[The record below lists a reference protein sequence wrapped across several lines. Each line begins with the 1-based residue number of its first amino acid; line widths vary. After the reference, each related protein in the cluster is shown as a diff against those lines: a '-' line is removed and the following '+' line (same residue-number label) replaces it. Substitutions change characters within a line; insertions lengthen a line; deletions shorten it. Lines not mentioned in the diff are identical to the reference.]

1 MLAHFVALIM
11 WFTGYLTIFEKSLV
25 CGPVG
30 DKKGGPAFFGFE
42 DHVDG
47 SEFWQDLGP
56 TTTSMLQEW
65 FSHCPQFRNHPPIFF
80 FSEMSVNLYKTNKNG
95 AAFVKGCG
103 TVRVQ
108 SPSVSHGQHKL
119 PPVVVPRLLGCV
131 AVY

>member
-65 FSHCPQFRNHPPIFF
+65 FSHCPQFRNHPPFF
-80 FSEMSVNLYKTNKNG
+80 FL
-95 AAFVKGCG
+95 VK
-103 TVRVQ
+103 
-108 SPSVSHGQHKL
+108 
-119 PPVVVPRLLGCV
+119 
-131 AVY
+131 